1 MATYDRAGGALIAAA
16 GADTGSV
23 DRDRL
28 AIVVGAAIVTICVAV
43 TVATSAVNALFA
55 GTTTASAPHL
65 AASYPLLKPLLFT
78 AVGLIVGGLG
88 LVDRAR
94 GIPVASATPPSSHSP
109 RQAAEL
115 AMPPVATPRAAR
127 APRRRAAPRM
137 RASPESATP
146 AGCGRGGD
154 GGDGGNGEV
163 NDGGGGRRRDGEG
176 NGGGVGS
183 GRVVGGRGSG
193 GGAGSNSSVGS
204 EGGRGNA
211 GGAGNS
217 DGDGGDPSAA
227 EEAPAGGAVDAVD
240 AADAAVAEACRNA
253 DKMHKDHPAVSRQS
267 LVDALVA
274 ADVAFRGQHEIL
286 CRLARAYFKL
296 AQEPGT
302 EKAVQKD
309 LADKA
314 LAISRSSLAADNGA
328 GNWRCHLF
336 YGICLNFWASQ
347 QGTKSQLENSQAVK
361 AAWLQ
366 AAELSSPPDA
376 TAMNLLGRW
385 CFAFADM
392 GWVQRRA
399 AGAIFASPP
408 TSTYEEALGYFRRAE
423 EADPG

>member
-1 MATYDRAGGALIAAA
+1 MATHDRAGGALTAAA

-28 AIVVGAAIVTICVAV
+28 AIVVGAAIVTICVVV

-55 GTTTASAPHL
+55 GTATASAPHL

-94 GIPVASATPPSSHSP
+94 GIPVASATPSSHSP

-115 AMPPVATPRAAR
+115 AVPPVATPRAAR
-127 APRRRAAPRM
+127 APRRRASART
-137 RASPESATP
+137 RANPESAAP
-146 AGCGRGGD
+146 AGCGGSGEGGNGGD
-154 GGDGGNGEV
+154 GEG
-163 NDGGGGRRRDGEG
+163 NDGGGGCRGDGEG
-176 NGGGVGS
+176 NGSGVGS
-183 GRVVGGRGSG
+183 GGGGGGR
-193 GGAGSNSSVGS
+193 GAGSNSS
-204 EGGRGNA
+204 EGCRGNA
-211 GGAGNS
+211 GGADNS

-227 EEAPAGGAVDAVD
+227 DEAPAGGVVDAVD

-253 DKMHKDHPAVSRQS
+253 DQMHKDHPAVSRQS
-267 LVDALVA
+267 LVNALVA

-302 EKAVQKD
+302 EKAAQKD

-314 LAISRSSLAADNGA
+314 LAISRSSLAADDGA